1 MEITNLAIFSTLLG
15 NRSTFWCVVSEFPTK
30 PLVLF
35 SSNAVWDKNP
45 TPTNRFRYQELIPA
59 YCPEWPG
66 SWVAS
71 WEKFHV
77 DRLMVR
83 FMGYPNRERFGA
95 TPRFRWNTSWV
106 RSFYMLGRS
115 FLAVL
120 KCFLCTSKRNLR
132 LIWYLRSWEPHISH
146 QKAVGKMSFPLVG
159 YVSSLAGI
167 YLVSI

>member
-15 NRSTFWCVVSEFPTK
+15 NRSTFWCMVSEFPTK

-120 KCFLCTSKRNLR
+120 KCFFMYFKAKSGVYMIFKVVGTSH
-132 LIWYLRSWEPHISH
+132 IPSEGSWEDE
-146 QKAVGKMSFPLVG
+146 FPIG
-159 YVSSLAGI
+159 GI
-167 YLVSI
+167 C